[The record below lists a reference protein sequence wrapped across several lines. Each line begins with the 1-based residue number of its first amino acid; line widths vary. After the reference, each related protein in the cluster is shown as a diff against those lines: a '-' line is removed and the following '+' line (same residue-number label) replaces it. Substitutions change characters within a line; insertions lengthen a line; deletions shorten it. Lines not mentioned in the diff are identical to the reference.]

1 MKNSI
6 MKNSTIKNSTSNPS
20 MIQTLQTQSQLLLPA
35 ITQALSVLQYREITH
50 QRIAQQNSNK
60 KCQIDA
66 KILIVYQGLTRAQHP
81 QLGYVMIKWQLN
93 ADNDSQAP
101 SNLAHEADVLTS
113 INTLSQNQNN
123 PTAIAPP
130 ILAYESLIVQ
140 ILEQFQQLTMVI
152 MSYYPQGSLAN
163 QLSAK
168 NHLSLTDKIKNHFIV
183 QSAYLIANLH
193 KAGWLH
199 NDIKSSNILL
209 DSFLTN
215 DANSISVTPNL
226 LLTDFSLAE
235 PINKPMTANIA
246 GTPAYLAPE
255 RWQGQSATVQSDIY
269 AFGVM
274 MTEILIGA
282 RPFSVSKQSSEP
294 LTEWAIQHCQQP
306 VPKLPLE
313 YSRYR
318 CIVDK
323 TLAKR
328 TAKRYQSM
336 EEVLKDLTLLQ
347 NR

>member
-1 MKNSI
+1 
-6 MKNSTIKNSTSNPS
+6 
-20 MIQTLQTQSQLLLPA
+20 MIQALQTQSQLLLPA

-50 QRIAQQNSNK
+50 QRIAQQNSNQ

-66 KILIVYQGLTRAQHP
+66 DISIIYQGLTRAQHP

-93 ADNDSQAP
+93 ADASQDP
-101 SNLAHEADVLTS
+101 FDLTHEANVLKS
-113 INTLSQNQNN
+113 LNLLLNNQNS

-140 ILEQFQQLTMVI
+140 ILEQSQQLTIVI
-152 MSYYPQGSLAN
+152 MPYYSNGSLAN

-168 NHLSLTDKIKNHFIV
+168 NHLLLTDKIKNHFIV

-199 NDIKSSNILL
+199 NDIKPSNILL

-215 DANSISVTPNL
+215 DADSSSITAKL
-226 LLTDFSLAE
+226 LLIDFALAE
-235 PINKPMTANIA
+235 NVGIFSKLSPA

-269 AFGVM
+269 AFGIMIV
-274 MTEILIGA
+274 EILIGE
-282 RPFSVSKQSSEP
+282 RPFKVNIESSDP
-294 LTEWAIQHCQQP
+294 MIDWAIQHCQQP

-313 YSRYR
+313 YSRYQS
-318 CIVDK
+318 IIEK
-323 TLAKR
+323 ALAKR
-328 TAKRYQSM
+328 MAGRYQSM
-336 EEVLKDLTLLQ
+336 EEVLRDLTLL
-347 NR
+347 

>member
-1 MKNSI
+1 M
-6 MKNSTIKNSTSNPS
+6 KNSTSNPS
-20 MIQTLQTQSQLLLPA
+20 IIQALQTQSQLLLPA

-50 QRIAQQNSNK
+50 QRIAQQNSNQ

-66 KILIVYQGLTRAQHP
+66 KVLIIYQGLTRAQHP

-93 ADNDSQAP
+93 ADDDSQVP
-101 SNLAHEADVLTS
+101 SHLAHEADVLTS

-123 PTAIAPP
+123 STAIAPP
-130 ILAYESLIVQ
+130 ILAYESLTVQ

-152 MSYYPQGSLAN
+152 MPYYPQGSLVN

-168 NHLSLTDKIKNHFIV
+168 NHLLLTDKQKHHFIV
-183 QSAYLIANLH
+183 QSAHLIANLH

-199 NDIKSSNILL
+199 NDIKPSNILL
-209 DSFLTN
+209 NGFLKN
-215 DANSISVTPNL
+215 DANSSSVTTKL
-226 LLTDFSLAE
+226 LLIDFALAE
-235 PINKPMTANIA
+235 SLGTLSKSNPA

-255 RWQGQSATVQSDIY
+255 RLQGQSVTVQSDIY
-269 AFGVM
+269 SFGIMIV
-274 MTEILIGA
+274 EILIGE

-306 VPKLPLE
+306 VPKLPLA
-313 YSRYR
+313 YSRYQ

-336 EEVLKDLTLLQ
+336 EEILSDLTLL
-347 NR
+347 